1 MLEVQ
6 NISINYGVCAVVQ
19 DVSLSLEA
27 GKIIALLGA
36 NGAGKTTLLKSFNAG
51 LPIAKGSI
59 LLNNKP
65 LNNFSRREIAREI
78 AVIAQ
83 ETETKFPVSVLEFVL
98 AGRFAHGASFGW
110 ETTDDLEIAIDCLKQ
125 CDLANY
131 EARQMNQLSG
141 GERQR
146 VVLARAL
153 ATQSKILLLDEPTA
167 NLDLAHQALMFRLI
181 KERCN
186 AVVPTAVR
194 GASRSPDL
202 LSDAESIL
210 EIENAPAGSRRDSR
224 QDAGVTSAI
233 VITHDLNL
241 ASEFADEIV
250 LLKNG
255 AILAKGAPEKV
266 LTEDNIKQ
274 VFGVKVLLDEN
285 PVSRRRRVT
294 TIY

>member
-19 DVSLSLEA
+19 NVSLALRP

-36 NGAGKTTLLKSFNAG
+36 NGAGKTTLLKSLNGSLPVAAG
-51 LPIAKGSI
+51 RV
-59 LLNNKP
+59 LLDEKD
-65 LNNFSRREIAREI
+65 LSGFSRREIARRI

-98 AGRFAHGASFGW
+98 AGRFAQGAAFGW
-110 ETTDDLEIAIDCLKQ
+110 ETVEDLRIAAQCLAE
-125 CDLANY
+125 CDLKNY
-131 EARQMNQLSG
+131 ESRQMNQLSG

-153 ATQSKILLLDEPTA
+153 ATEARILLLDEPTA

-181 KERCN
+181 KARC
-186 AVVPTAVR
+186 
-194 GASRSPDL
+194 
-202 LSDAESIL
+202 
-210 EIENAPAGSRRDSR
+210 AGGEFSS
-224 QDAGVTSAI
+224 VL
-233 VITHDLNL
+233 ITHDLNL
-241 ASEFADEIV
+241 AAEFADRVI

-255 AILAKGAPEKV
+255 TIAANGAPEEV
-266 LTEDNIKQ
+266 LTEENLQ
-274 VFGVKVLLDEN
+274 EVFGVRVLLDTN
-285 PVSRRRRVT
+285 PVSRKRRVT